1 MIWCWGLCRWY
12 FTALHRKE
20 TRSPNG
26 WLSRKIRALRFVREP
41 ILRSAFAS
49 WWQTPCCTRT
59 FACGANTLAGAACA
73 AVDRAVVSRPCADWE
88 IERWHRKSALQ
99 IFNCAGFGLMAIVN
113 HERLGIHRSALAVFE
128 GRPARKYAAT
138 DRSACRLRI
147 YLKQL
152 PHITRFLLC
161 DCIGSLAEGRRR

>member
-88 IERWHRKSALQ
+88 IESEGSMASKICSANLQ
-99 IFNCAGFGLMAIVN
+99 LCRVRF
-113 HERLGIHRSALAVFE
+113 
-128 GRPARKYAAT
+128 
-138 DRSACRLRI
+138 DRDSE
-147 YLKQL
+147 
-152 PHITRFLLC
+152 P
-161 DCIGSLAEGRRR
+161 